1 MGETPMSALT
11 LLCSGI
17 QLYSAEQRIADCILA
32 DVKWAASATSA
43 ELARQSQASEAT
55 VTRLCHKLGFESYRK
70 FQLALARDVME
81 QQEAE
86 KSHAAAQPD
95 RMRSILQKFLV
106 NKQEEVRATVQA
118 LDADQLR
125 AALAC
130 LNAAHVVEV
139 AAASH
144 NLSIAL
150 EASVKFGSLGKR
162 CVASAIPEKTRA
174 FAATLTKNDL
184 LLVISGTGRN
194 PALEEVAR
202 LARENGAAILLITS
216 DRHSPLAQQ
225 ADHVLLASN
234 REQRLIEGDHAP
246 SQLSVL
252 LVIEVLVHSP
262 TYIGF
267 TRCLENNG
275 YDIVH
280 SPLVQD
286 ENGVWRMDFA
296 DMEKHLAEEHIHA
309 AILCSPHNPCG
320 RVWGRWEL
328 EKAMEL
334 FKKYNVYVV
343 SDEIWSDIILSG
355 HKHIPTQSISE
366 DARQRT
372 AAMYAPS
379 KTFNLAGLIGSYHI
393 VYNDWWRDRINKEVQ
408 PLPLQLHE
416 RPFHARPHWCLQAR
430 GL

>member
-70 FQLALARDVME
+70 LLARDVME
-81 QQEAE
+81 QQEVE

-174 FAATLTKNDL
+174 FAATLTRNDL

-252 LVIEVLVHSP
+252 LVIEVL
-262 TYIGF
+262 YYLMLLG
-267 TRCLENNG
+267 E
-275 YDIVH
+275 
-280 SPLVQD
+280 
-286 ENGVWRMDFA
+286 
-296 DMEKHLAEEHIHA
+296 
-309 AILCSPHNPCG
+309 
-320 RVWGRWEL
+320 
-328 EKAMEL
+328 
-334 FKKYNVYVV
+334 
-343 SDEIWSDIILSG
+343 
-355 HKHIPTQSISE
+355 
-366 DARQRT
+366 
-372 AAMYAPS
+372 
-379 KTFNLAGLIGSYHI
+379 
-393 VYNDWWRDRINKEVQ
+393 
-408 PLPLQLHE
+408 
-416 RPFHARPHWCLQAR
+416 
-430 GL
+430 

>member
-118 LDADQLR
+118 LDAD
-125 AALAC
+125 
-130 LNAAHVVEV
+130 HVVEV

-194 PALEEVAR
+194 SALEEVAR

-216 DRHSPLAQQ
+216 ARHSPLAQQ

-234 REQRLIEGDHAP
+234 REQRLVVGDHAP
-246 SQLSVL
+246 SQLSAL
-252 LVIEVLVHSP
+252 LVIEVL
-262 TYIGF
+262 YYLMLLG
-267 TRCLENNG
+267 E
-275 YDIVH
+275 
-280 SPLVQD
+280 
-286 ENGVWRMDFA
+286 
-296 DMEKHLAEEHIHA
+296 
-309 AILCSPHNPCG
+309 
-320 RVWGRWEL
+320 
-328 EKAMEL
+328 
-334 FKKYNVYVV
+334 
-343 SDEIWSDIILSG
+343 
-355 HKHIPTQSISE
+355 
-366 DARQRT
+366 
-372 AAMYAPS
+372 
-379 KTFNLAGLIGSYHI
+379 
-393 VYNDWWRDRINKEVQ
+393 
-408 PLPLQLHE
+408 
-416 RPFHARPHWCLQAR
+416 
-430 GL
+430 

>member
-32 DVKWAASATSA
+32 DVKWAAS
-43 ELARQSQASEAT
+43 
-55 VTRLCHKLGFESYRK
+55 
-70 FQLALARDVME
+70 
-81 QQEAE
+81 
-86 KSHAAAQPD
+86 AAQPD

-252 LVIEVLVHSP
+252 LVIEVL
-262 TYIGF
+262 YYLMLLG
-267 TRCLENNG
+267 E
-275 YDIVH
+275 
-280 SPLVQD
+280 
-286 ENGVWRMDFA
+286 
-296 DMEKHLAEEHIHA
+296 
-309 AILCSPHNPCG
+309 
-320 RVWGRWEL
+320 
-328 EKAMEL
+328 
-334 FKKYNVYVV
+334 
-343 SDEIWSDIILSG
+343 
-355 HKHIPTQSISE
+355 
-366 DARQRT
+366 
-372 AAMYAPS
+372 
-379 KTFNLAGLIGSYHI
+379 
-393 VYNDWWRDRINKEVQ
+393 
-408 PLPLQLHE
+408 
-416 RPFHARPHWCLQAR
+416 
-430 GL
+430 